1 MTANFRVKMGEICW
15 LTFSRRLGILNE
27 VEYRNSDLKGSF
39 AMIWL
44 RCIKIGKL
52 RSSNCKVY

>member
-1 MTANFRVKMGEICW
+1 
-15 LTFSRRLGILNE
+15 
-27 VEYRNSDLKGSF
+27 
-39 AMIWL
+39 MIWL